1 MGGRA
6 GGIAHPRQ
14 TGKNGVLYE
23 WRGRLPRRPLM
34 TANLPLVAPHLSGRG
49 QRAGGSRCIERS
61 RTFTSP
67 IRGARLASNGSS
79 APMLRNDAAVLRHG
93 ASSAERGDVPGGILV
108 AALRAVGRV
117 TGLLIEQD
125 GSLFDCAGA
134 CKGPELP
141 GESTGPAPTRGIVLD
156 RAWRPVPVRGRG
168 RARDCLR
175 GRFRRADAPQSPR
188 RRPSARS
195 PLGYQIPFSDPGTGK
210 RKTVERYGIFTR
222 ESRGAGC
229 RKTSRKR
236 LLSKPLGTP

>member
-1 MGGRA
+1 
-6 GGIAHPRQ
+6 
-14 TGKNGVLYE
+14 
-23 WRGRLPRRPLM
+23 M

-125 GSLFDCAGA
+125 ESLFDCAGA
-134 CKGPELP
+134 CKG
-141 GESTGPAPTRGIVLD
+141 TRTP
-156 RAWRPVPVRGRG
+156 RASQPVRPRREGLSLIERGGQSPSGARARQGLSQRTVSPSG
-168 RARDCLR
+168 RA
-175 GRFRRADAPQSPR
+175 AVPR